1 MKPSHLSMMI
11 AFAVAGP
18 LATPSARAASPGACK
33 LLTPAEVGS
42 VVGATMA
49 VGPSVNGP
57 TSSSCEWKQQGGGVT
72 VIVTAKSLDAFQK
85 GKTILSPAPVSGI
98 GDEAYQTGNSLSY
111 TALSA
116 RRGQNAITVSVRGL
130 KDVSAVQAA
139 EKAIGKIAVTR
150 L

>member
-11 AFAVAGP
+11 TFAVAAS
-18 LATPSARAASPGACK
+18 LATPSAHAASPGACT
-33 LLTPAEVGS
+33 LLNPAEVGS

-57 TSSSCEWKQQGGGVT
+57 TSSSCEWKGGAVT
-72 VIVTAKSLDAFQK
+72 VIVTAKSFEAFQK
-85 GKTILSPAPVSGI
+85 GKTILSPTPVSGI

-116 RRGQNAITVSVRGL
+116 RKGQNAITVSVRGL
-130 KDVSAVQAA
+130 KDVAAVQAA
-139 EKAIGKIAVTR
+139 EKAIGKMAITR